1 MLLLKVPVTRAC
13 HMEGE
18 PGKGQNQLWTDTE
31 RAHCPLCPIPHLKQ
45 RAHVITHDCPVSL
58 VCALI
63 HIPTGTP
70 PSPAGG
76 CRQTLPCAHPSWASF
91 LLLPQSYVTGL
102 TLGVWTVTSF

>member
-1 MLLLKVPVTRAC
+1 MTRAC

-18 PGKGQNQLWTDTE
+18 PGKGQHQPWTDTE
-31 RAHCPLCPIPHLKQ
+31 

-63 HIPTGTP
+63 RIPTGTP

-76 CRQTLPCAHPSWASF
+76 CRHTLPCAHPSWASF

-102 TLGVWTVTSF
+102 TLGGMDSHLVLAM